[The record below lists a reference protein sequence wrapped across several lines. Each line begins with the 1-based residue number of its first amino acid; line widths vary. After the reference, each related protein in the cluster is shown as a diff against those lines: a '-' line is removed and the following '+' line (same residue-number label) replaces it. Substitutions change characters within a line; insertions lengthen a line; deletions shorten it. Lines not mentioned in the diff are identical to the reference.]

1 MDGISFDTS
10 EKTIQDIANLFKSY
24 TKNKQRHL
32 NLSPGFQRESV
43 WTHKDRQKLID
54 SILRNYPIPA
64 IFLYRREE
72 NGEIVYDVV
81 DGKQRIET
89 CLMFMGLIRGK
100 QFLAK
105 VQLPN
110 KDDREWISYKIL
122 QRREKQ
128 YLLTGY
134 KITTIEVKGD
144 PSDVIELF
152 VRINSTGKA
161 LTPAEKRHA
170 KYYHSP
176 FLKSAGKLAN
186 KFESYFLENKI
197 VTEAQTTRMKHIE
210 LICELMISTYQ
221 GDIINK
227 KAALDKMMDDKS
239 LSLAKAKSIE
249 TRVITIL
256 NRIKK
261 IFPNIK
267 HTRFHQ
273 LSDFYSLAILIYK
286 FETEYL
292 ILTDNKRNKLASDLL
307 VAFSNGVDQTRIL
320 QKKVEGIP
328 TNLEK
333 CREYLLT
340 VLQATDEISQRRKRE
355 DILRALLESIFRR
368 KDKERLFSVEQRRI
382 LWNTSEERLCSRC
395 DKPVTWSDFT
405 VDHILPFSKGGETKL
420 RNAAIMHRS
429 CNSAKG
435 NRRIKLHNT

>member
-1 MDGISFDTS
+1 MDAISFYTS
-10 EKTIQDIANLFKSY
+10 EITIQDIVNRFKSS
-24 TKNKQRHL
+24 TKNKQRQL

-43 WTHKDRQKLID
+43 WTNKDRQKLID

-72 NGEIVYDVV
+72 NGESIYDVV

-89 CLMFMGLIRGK
+89 CLMFMGLIKGK
-100 QFLAK
+100 RFGAK

-110 KDDREWISYKIL
+110 KDDQEWIDYKML
-122 QRREKQ
+122 QRRKQ
-128 YLLTGY
+128 QFLFTEY

-144 PSDVIELF
+144 PSDIIELF

-197 VTEAQTTRMKHIE
+197 VTEAQIARMKHIE
-210 LICELMISTYQ
+210 LICELMISFHQ

-227 KAALDKMMDDKS
+227 KVALDKMMDDKS
-239 LSLAKAKSIE
+239 LSITKAKSIE
-249 TRVITIL
+249 SKVITIL
-256 NRIKK
+256 NRLKK
-261 IFPNIK
+261 MFPNIK

-273 LSDFYSLAILIYK
+273 LSDFYSLTVLIYK
-286 FETEYL
+286 FEIENL
-292 ILTDNKRNKLASDLL
+292 ILTDNKRNTLARDLL
-307 VAFSNGVDQTRIL
+307 VVFSNGVDQTRIL

-340 VLQATDEISQRRKRE
+340 VLHATDEISQRRKRE
-355 DILRALLESIFRR
+355 EILKALLESIFGR
-368 KDKERLFSVEQRRI
+368 KDKVRLFSIEQRRI
-382 LWNTSEERLCSRC
+382 LWNTSEERLCEKCGKR
-395 DKPVTWSDFT
+395 VTWNDFT
-405 VDHILPFSKGGETKL
+405 VDHILPFCKGGKAEL
-420 RNAAIMHRS
+420 PNAAIMHRS

-435 NRRIKLHNT
+435 NRKK